1 MNEKFKLNFVDGD
14 KTRTITESHPKLT
27 ATAEDFVA
35 VGAAL
40 EPGIGLPLDNVTLTS
55 ETTIFQAS

>member
-14 KTRTITESHPKLT
+14 KSRTITENHPKLD

>member
-1 MNEKFKLNFVDGD
+1 MNEKFNLHFTDGD
-14 KTRTITESHPKLT
+14 KTRTITENHPKLD
-27 ATAEDFVA
+27 ATAQDFIA

-55 ETTIFQAS
+55 ETTVFQAS